1 MYTLLVKV
9 KREDKMKTITRIIK
23 GEEKEKKEFT
33 TKELA
38 YKCLI
43 ELRKTETSQD
53 YWVMD

>member
-1 MYTLLVKV
+1 
-9 KREDKMKTITRIIK
+9 MKTITRIIK

-38 YKCLI
+38 YKGLI